1 MAGILLLSASFM
13 ACVVEMVEALT
24 IILAVGI
31 TRGWRSA
38 LIGGAGGA
46 LALGAI
52 IVVFGQTLTERVDIN
67 ALRLLIGTLLLIF
80 GLQWL
85 RKAILRAS
93 GWKALHDEAGIFQDE
108 VKELSAVSPSGQ
120 GLVDWLGFTV
130 SFKGVFLEG
139 LEVAFIVL
147 TFGTSISLVTLG
159 ETELSGIQVASLGA
173 LAALILV
180 AIVGTAVH
188 RPLAQVPEN
197 QLKFAVGIMLTSFG
211 TFWAGEGVGV
221 EWPGADIAILGLLA
235 LFAVTSWVAMTLMK
249 RAQERAPRLEAAQ

>member
-38 LIGGAGGA
+38 LIGGAVGA

-93 GWKALHDEAGIFQDE
+93 GWKALHDEASIFQDE

-159 ETELSGIQVASLGA
+159 EMELSGVQAAALGA

-221 EWPGADIAILGLLA
+221 EWPGADVAILGLLV
-235 LFAVTSWVAMTLMK
+235 LFAVTSWIAMTLMK
-249 RAQERAPRLEAAQ
+249 RVQARAPQLEAAG